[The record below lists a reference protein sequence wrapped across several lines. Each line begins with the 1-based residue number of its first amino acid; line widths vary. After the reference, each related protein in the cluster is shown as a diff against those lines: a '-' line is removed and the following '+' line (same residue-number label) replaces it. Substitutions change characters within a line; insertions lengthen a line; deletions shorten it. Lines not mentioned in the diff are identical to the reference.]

1 LFLSG
6 RYCKKWRFFF
16 RIFTEIIFKM
26 RQIKINSTTGNEILT
41 ASDVKNYVRI
51 DTSADDS
58 LITRMITQAREWC
71 ENYISRDIVAKNR
84 TYYLSQTEAIID
96 IPFGPIASIS
106 TVTAEGNTAAH
117 TVKGLDNER
126 IELDGGSAKDV
137 KITYVTAGLS
147 DDLIKNAMLQF
158 ISTLYDN
165 RSDYKTGT
173 IVQDVPTETKALLT
187 SYKTMFV

>member
-1 LFLSG
+1 
-6 RYCKKWRFFF
+6 
-16 RIFTEIIFKM
+16 M
-26 RQIKINSTTGNEILT
+26 RQIKINSTTGNEIIT
-41 ASDVKNYVRI
+41 TSDVKNYVRI

-58 LITRMITQAREWC
+58 LISRMITQARIFC
-71 ENYISRDIVAKNR
+71 ENYISRDIVPKNR
-84 TYYLSQTEAIID
+84 TYYLSETSELID
-96 IPFGPIASIS
+96 IPFGPVSSIS
-106 TVTAEGNTAAH
+106 TVTIEDVAADY

-165 RSDYKTGT
+165 RADFKVSATVNK
-173 IVQDVPTETKALLT
+173 IPTETRALLN
-187 SYKTMFV
+187 SYKTMFI

>member
-1 LFLSG
+1 
-6 RYCKKWRFFF
+6 
-16 RIFTEIIFKM
+16 M

-71 ENYISRDIVAKNR
+71 ENYISRDIVTKNR
-84 TYYLSQTEAIID
+84 TYYLSQTDALID

-106 TVTAEGNTAAH
+106 TVTAEGNTAAY

-165 RSDYKTGT
+165 RSDYKTGN

-187 SYKTMFV
+187 SYKTMFI